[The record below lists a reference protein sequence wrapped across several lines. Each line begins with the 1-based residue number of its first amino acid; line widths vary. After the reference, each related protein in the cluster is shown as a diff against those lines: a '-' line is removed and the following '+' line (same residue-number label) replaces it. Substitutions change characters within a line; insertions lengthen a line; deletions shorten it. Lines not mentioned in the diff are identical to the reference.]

1 LDVAECGLRRL
12 VGRVALA
19 LVLGAAAFLAGP
31 VLCNAVARVTG
42 HAEPSPWRLVVTLVI
57 SVGLLALLSRGRLSA
72 YGFRVPGEF
81 SLPRLAI
88 LSVAVAGVTFFA
100 MRLASGSGGGGIAP
114 RPMLYH
120 VAFSWLLAS
129 VAEEVLSRGLVQGIL
144 TPLGSRGVTVKGV
157 RLSLPVIGAA
167 AFFGA
172 THLIMG
178 SSGIRISTV
187 AVVVPGA
194 FVLGLV
200 AGYYRELTGSL
211 LPAVLAHLL
220 ANMTGT
226 LLASASAVWLE

>member
-1 LDVAECGLRRL
+1 MDVVVHGSERAA
-12 VGRVALA
+12 GRVALA
-19 LVLGAAAFLAGP
+19 VALGAAAFLAGP
-31 VLCNAVARVTG
+31 VLCNAAGCT
-42 HAEPSPWRLVVTLVI
+42 EPSPWRLVVTLLI

-114 RPMLYH
+114 RSMLYH

-144 TPLGSRGVTVKGV
+144 APLGSRGLTVRGV

-187 AVVVPGA
+187 AVVIPGA

-200 AGYYRELTGSL
+200 AGYYRESTGSL
-211 LPAVLAHLL
+211 VPAVLAHLL

-226 LLASASAVWLE
+226 LLSSVWTSWLE